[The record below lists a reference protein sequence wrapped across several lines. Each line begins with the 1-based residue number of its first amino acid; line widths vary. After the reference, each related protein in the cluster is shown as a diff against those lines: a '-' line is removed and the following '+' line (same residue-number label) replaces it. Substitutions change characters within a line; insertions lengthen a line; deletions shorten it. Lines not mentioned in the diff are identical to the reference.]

1 MKNIVI
7 FLLISI
13 TCSSALASDLPTF
26 PFVSVVG
33 KAEQKIAPDRVN
45 ISLQSLVFDASSEA
59 AMTKNTNTMTNVF
72 SILRRFEISEDSIEA
87 SDVRKREKRA
97 KNDDYQSLNILGY
110 EVSRSLSFQLRDL
123 SRYSDLVNELNAI
136 DFVMDVSSQF
146 DTAERETIEKQLL
159 HDASRESRQKAEILA
174 AGLDAKIASVF
185 GISQDRDFSYGVAR
199 FRYRQSGMQA
209 MMADSSR
216 TGTMS
221 LFIPKSITL
230 TQTLNVLYR
239 LK

>member
-7 FLLISI
+7 FVLSSLI
-13 TCSSALASDLPTF
+13 CSSALASDLPTF

-33 KAEQKIAPDRVN
+33 TSEKKVSPDRVN
-45 ISLQSLVFDASSEA
+45 VSLQSLVFDMSSDV
-59 AMTKNTNTMTNVF
+59 AMTKNTETMTSVF
-72 SILRRFEISEDSIEA
+72 TILTRYGISGDSIEA

-97 KNDDYQSLNILGY
+97 KDDDYQSLNILGY
-110 EVSRSLSFQLRDL
+110 EVSRNLSFQLKDL

-136 DFVMDVSSQF
+136 DFVTDVNAQF
-146 DTAERETIEKQLL
+146 DTAEREHIERQLL
-159 HDASRESRQKAEILA
+159 QEASRESRQKADILA
-174 AGLDAKIASVF
+174 AGLDAKIDSVF
-185 GISQDRDFSYGVAR
+185 GISQDRDFSYGVTR
-199 FRYRQSGMQA
+199 FHYRQSGMHA

-216 TGTMS
+216 IGTMS
-221 LFIPKSITL
+221 LFIPKNITL